1 MPNDFR
7 KLQSALPALIG
18 RTIERITVRQHDRDH
33 TQLFLFFADGTYYE
47 FYMWSTVSGIRHLD
61 VGGIEAMGPLDYIPT
76 GGMLDVLSGKTAII
90 VERPVPQRAGA
101 AS

>member
-1 MPNDFR
+1 MPTNFL

-18 RTIERITVRQHDRDH
+18 RTIERITVRQHDRDR

-47 FYMWSTVSGIRHLD
+47 FYMWSSLSGMRHLD
-61 VGGIEAMGPLDYIPT
+61 VGGIGAMGPLDHISK
-76 GGMLDVLSGKTAII
+76 GGMLDVLDSKTAII
-90 VERPVPQRAGA
+90 VERPVPPKAGA